1 MVSRLSAIILLLA
14 SLAPALHARE
24 ITDMMGRKIT
34 VPDKIERL
42 YAPSPYGAYMM
53 YALAPDLMTGLVFA
67 PKETD
72 KKFLPKSLWNLPVIG
87 GGPQAMNPETMAKS
101 RPQLLVVWKNDNNPV
116 ADRQTEQFDKLGI
129 PYVFVVADG
138 MTGYPD
144 AIRFLGRLTGREKR
158 AEEMARLMTK
168 ILKDVKAAVNKVP
181 AAKRPK
187 VYYAEGVDGLS
198 TECNDSIHTQVLQL
212 AGDVDIHRCHTSS
225 HMGMEKISL
234 EQIMIDAP
242 DVIVAQEKMF
252 YDKVYQDP
260 AWQQVKAVREHKV
273 FLIPHAPLNWFDR
286 PPSFMRFL
294 GLQWTTAHLYP
305 ASYPVDMVT
314 ETKTFYRVLLG
325 ATLTDQDVREILQ
338 Q

>member
-1 MVSRLSAIILLLA
+1 MFSRLTTVLLLMA
-14 SLAPALHARE
+14 SFATTVHARE
-24 ITDMMGRKIT
+24 ITDMAGRKVTIPDNIT
-34 VPDKIERL
+34 RL

-67 PKETD
+67 PKEAD
-72 KKFLPKSLWNLPVIG
+72 KKFLPEILWELPVIG

-116 ADRQTEQFDKLGI
+116 NDRQTEQFDKLGI

-138 MTGYPD
+138 MTGYPE

-158 AEEMARLMTK
+158 AEQMAHLVTK
-168 ILKDVKAAVNKVP
+168 ILADVGEAVNKTP

-212 AGDVDIHRCHTSS
+212 AGDVDVHRCHTSS

-234 EQIMIDAP
+234 EQIMMDAP
-242 DVIVAQEKMF
+242 DVIFAQEKMF

-260 AWQQVKAVREHKV
+260 AWQQVKAVKEHKV

-294 GLQWTTAHLYP
+294 GLQWTAAHLYP
-305 ASYPVDMVT
+305 ASYPVNMVK
-314 ETKTFYRVLLG
+314 ETKTFYQVFLG
-325 ATLTDQDVREILQ
+325 ATLTDQDIREILQ
-338 Q
+338 